1 MKIKFLFICF
11 IFLVYSCKNKTEN
24 IIPSVEDA
32 KPTESNAIT
41 KSMPSVMIIPS
52 DALLKRLGCIST
64 KNNQGVQSYVRDYN
78 KSFVN
83 NSELTFVIAEI
94 ESQFSKRGFN
104 LENLEQNLKL
114 INNNNAF
121 DEAEGIDRDIRAE
134 LMNTARPDYIIEVD
148 YELKNDINSRSLSKS
163 LNYFVKCLD
172 VYTNK
177 SVASITRAN
186 IGKTSKSN
194 DIQGILK
201 LDISGQINQLSEG
214 ITAHF
219 IDILSNGV
227 EITLRVAVK
236 KESSIELDDD
246 CGDEEISEKI
256 VEWLKKNTVKS
267 TYKMSKNTSTEMFFT
282 SVRIYTEDEDK
293 NSYTAYDFAK
303 DLKKSLKKGCGLDV
317 DNKTQSLG
325 DAFIQIN

>member
-1 MKIKFLFICF
+1 MKIKFLLIAF
-11 IFLVYSCKNKTEN
+11 IFLFFSCKNKSEN
-24 IIPSVEDA
+24 IIPSVEDSEA
-32 KPTESNAIT
+32 TESNSIT
-41 KSMPSVMIIPS
+41 MSMPSVMIIPS
-52 DALLKRLGCIST
+52 DALLKRLGCISF
-64 KNNQGVQSYVRDYN
+64 KNNQGVQSYIRDYN

-121 DEAEGIDRDIRAE
+121 DEAEGIARDIRAE
-134 LMNTARPDYIIEVD
+134 LMNTARPDYVIELD
-148 YELKNDINSRSLSKS
+148 YELKNDITSRSISKS
-163 LNYFVKCLD
+163 LNYVVKCLD

-194 DIQGILK
+194 DVQGILK
-201 LDISGQINQLSEG
+201 SDIQGQIGQLSEG

-219 IDILSNGV
+219 ADILANGV

-236 KESSIELDDD
+236 NESSFELDDD
-246 CGDEEISEKI
+246 CGDEEIGEKI
-256 VEWLKKNTVKS
+256 VEWLKKNTVNS

-282 SVRIYTEDEDK
+282 SVRIYTIDDKK

-303 DLKKSLKKGCGLDV
+303 DLKKSLKKGCGLDI

>member
-1 MKIKFLFICF
+1 MKIKFLLIAF
-11 IFLVYSCKNKTEN
+11 IFLFFSCKNKSEN

-32 KPTESNAIT
+32 EATESNSIT

-52 DALLKRLGCIST
+52 DALLKRLGCISF
-64 KNNQGVQSYVRDYN
+64 KNNQGVQSYIRDYN

-121 DEAEGIDRDIRAE
+121 DEAEGIARDIRAE
-134 LMNTARPDYIIEVD
+134 LMNTARPDYVIELD
-148 YELKNDINSRSLSKS
+148 YELKNDITSRSISKS
-163 LNYFVKCLD
+163 LNYVVKCLD

-194 DIQGILK
+194 DVQGILK
-201 LDISGQINQLSEG
+201 SDIQGQIGQLSEG

-219 IDILSNGV
+219 ADILANGV

-236 KESSIELDDD
+236 NESSFELDDD
-246 CGDEEISEKI
+246 CGDEEIGEKI
-256 VEWLKKNTVKS
+256 VEWLKKNTVNS

-282 SVRIYTEDEDK
+282 SVRIYTIDDKK

-303 DLKKSLKKGCGLDV
+303 DLKKSLKKGCGLDI